1 MMKEIKKVLFPV
13 DLSDVS
19 PKIAPWVLSLA
30 KTFDAEVHLIFVAR
44 QFEHFA
50 KVHVAPESIESFEQE
65 IVRGAE
71 RSLEEFVKRQ
81 FESKGFDRCVPR
93 VVLGDA
99 AEEILDYTRS
109 AHIDMVIMGTHGRK
123 GLERVLFGSVAD
135 RVVKMCTAPVLTVN
149 PYRVADS

>member
-44 QFEHFA
+44 QFEHFSR
-50 KVHVAPESIESFEQE
+50 VYVAPESIENFEQE
-65 IVRGAE
+65 ILRGAE
-71 RSLEEFVKRQ
+71 RSLEEFVKHQ

-99 AEEILDYTRS
+99 AEEILEYTRS